1 MIKVLIVDDEP
12 FIRQGLKIL
21 IEWEQ
26 YGYEVV
32 GEAANGIEAIRELE
46 AKDIDLIIADIKMPE
61 MNGLELIEY
70 VRGNMLNEVK
80 FIVLSG
86 YYEFEYA
93 KKAIKCNVTDYI
105 LKPINKEEL
114 IKVLSAFKEEYIKQE
129 QQNTAQKVKDKVIY
143 DKYLNEIVYGRCNAS
158 NLEHIKRYQKFS
170 PELRYMIIEINY
182 CGSDG
187 PSIPEGE
194 KREQQQ
200 LFYQNMIE
208 WLGENHYNVIIDVGK
223 SRECYDIGFIYDKR
237 LAKEKGMSENEYIL
251 NFKTYMKQAQKYD
264 FFIYIGQKVNSIEE
278 ITLSYKSATV
288 AKLFSDFSIENNIAY
303 YDEMAKKKE
312 LSCNAGKQ
320 YMDYLIHEIED
331 NNQEEIIKCVDKIY
345 ASFREYKINL
355 DIIKI
360 NINYLLCNL
369 INIAKELDS
378 EVDQEEVMQYISS
391 VSFEQMISRGSANH
405 LKDFSLVFAEYL
417 SQLRQSSFQGIL
429 NQIDKE
435 ISEHYM
441 EKLSLKYL
449 SEKYY
454 INSAYLG
461 QIFKKQYNV
470 SFKDYLNAYRIEK
483 AAELLKRSDD
493 KIYKIAEK
501 VGYNNTDYF
510 INKFVQLKEKTPLQY
525 RKQFCCR

>member
-1 MIKVLIVDDEP
+1 MIKILIVDDEP
-12 FIRQGLKIL
+12 FIRQGLRIL
-21 IEWEQ
+21 INWEQ
-26 YGYEVV
+26 YGYEIV
-32 GEAANGIEAIRELE
+32 GEAANGLEAIKELQTKE
-46 AKDIDLIIADIKMPE
+46 IDLIIVDIKMPE

-105 LKPINKEEL
+105 LKPIQKEEL
-114 IKVLSAFKEEYIKQE
+114 IKVLNAFKEEYIKQE
-129 QQNTAQKVKDKVIY
+129 QHNTIEKIKDKVLY
-143 DKYLNEIVYGRCNAS
+143 DRYLNEIIYGKCNS
-158 NLEHIKRYQKFS
+158 TNLEYIKKYQKFS
-170 PELRYMIIEINY
+170 SELRYTIIEINY
-182 CGSDG
+182 LSEISDD
-187 PSIPEGE
+187 E

-200 LFYQNMIE
+200 DFYQNMVE
-208 WLGENHYNVIIDVGK
+208 WLGENYYNVIIDMSQSK
-223 SRECYDIGFIYDKR
+223 ECYDIGFIYDKR
-237 LAKEKGMSENEYIL
+237 LALKKGLSEKEYIL
-251 NFKTYMKQAQKYD
+251 NFKVSMKQIQKSD

-278 ITLSYKSATV
+278 ITLSYKSASV
-288 AKLFSDFSIENNIAY
+288 AKLSSDFSFGNNIAY
-303 YDEMAKKKE
+303 YDENDKKKE
-312 LSCNAGKQ
+312 LSCDKGKQ
-320 YMDYLIHEIED
+320 YMDNLIHKIED
-331 NNQEEIIKCVDKIY
+331 NNKEEIIECVDKIY
-345 ASFREYKINL
+345 SSFREYKISL
-355 DIIKI
+355 DMIKI
-360 NINYLLCNL
+360 NTNYLLCNL

-378 EVDQEEVMQYISS
+378 EVNQEEIMKYISS
-391 VSFEQMISRGSANH
+391 VSLEHIISRGCSNH
-405 LKDFSLVFAEYL
+405 LKNFSLEFAEYL
-417 SQLRQSSFQGIL
+417 SQLRQNSFQGIL

-435 ISEHYM
+435 ILEHYM

-493 KIYKIAEK
+493 KIYKIAER

-525 RKQFCCR
+525 RKQFLKADS